1 MRKHEL
7 QDLVRTSAASGDK
20 RETTGISLEPDGQAG
35 GHYYNKKGETRS
47 DGAHVHKKNPWPARE
62 EARLAPPKRKKKKK
76 KKKKD
81 PLADPST
88 KMTAKLANDRLND
101 DRHPVTG
108 VKFKPRPGLSI
119 TTQREGYRWAIR
131 GKQYGPRAVAEA
143 DIEKHLDGI
152 DEVFQQEYPETRTAD
167 AISEGNIVEGTRNR
181 SEPQRLP
188 QPAIGVEQ
196 DGEGMS
202 YQEFMR
208 ANLKQYGGDMRA
220 VAQAY
225 KGQKGGHFVRVD
237 GTVSDKELA
246 KYSAHT
252 HRPRENP
259 AAGDTS
265 SEEEEDEPEPEP
277 QPRVTRATSPR
288 SRRRIARD
296 DPQVLRRFLDSLP
309 RGERSRASNAIK
321 AYVEGPAR
329 LPVTEAIRRFEARR
343 ARDAQAVGATDFD
356 DSGDEDQPLS
366 GEQGGEGLEHWL
378 DDHPFVQSI
387 ADDTVGAIGLG
398 VIGLATGGLGDIAAG
413 VADAALDVEGDEAA
427 ETVAS
432 KAAETVASKAAKRID
447 PVVAGGAT
455 QTAQDAATTAQ
466 AAIANATT
474 DSTSVLSNT
483 VKAAGEKATQA
494 LEDAKQSAK
503 NEVSTGFRNKFREG
517 VGALG
522 LGVIGKRGES
532 AAETYEQEFEADD
545 ADKPRQTTDSP
556 GLLRTDADIR
566 QLRGM
571 FGHMGAQ
578 PVAHQF
584 GNPWYS

>member
-1 MRKHEL
+1 M
-7 QDLVRTSAASGDK
+7 
-20 RETTGISLEPDGQAG
+20 
-35 GHYYNKKGETRS
+35 
-47 DGAHVHKKNPWPARE
+47 
-62 EARLAPPKRKKKKK
+62 
-76 KKKKD
+76 
-81 PLADPST
+81 
-88 KMTAKLANDRLND
+88 
-101 DRHPVTG
+101 
-108 VKFKPRPGLSI
+108 
-119 TTQREGYRWAIR
+119 
-131 GKQYGPRAVAEA
+131 
-143 DIEKHLDGI
+143 
-152 DEVFQQEYPETRTAD
+152 
-167 AISEGNIVEGTRNR
+167 
-181 SEPQRLP
+181 
-188 QPAIGVEQ
+188 
-196 DGEGMS
+196 
-202 YQEFMR
+202 
-208 ANLKQYGGDMRA
+208 
-220 VAQAY
+220 
-225 KGQKGGHFVRVD
+225 
-237 GTVSDKELA
+237 
-246 KYSAHT
+246 
-252 HRPRENP
+252 
-259 AAGDTS
+259 
-265 SEEEEDEPEPEP
+265 
-277 QPRVTRATSPR
+277 TRATSPR

-296 DPQVLRRFLDSLP
+296 DPQVLRRFLESLP
-309 RGERSRASNAIK
+309 RGERGRASTAVK
-321 AYVEGPAR
+321 GYVEGPAK
-329 LPVTEAIRRFEARR
+329 LSVTEAIRRFTARR
-343 ARDAQAVGATDFD
+343 PRDAQAVGATDFD
-356 DSGDEDQPLS
+356 DSGDEDQALS
-366 GEQGGEGLEHWL
+366 GNQGGEGLEHWL